1 MLDCALVAAALKVTL
16 ANRGVLDDIKARI
29 RAEVFSAI
37 ESQTVPF
44 PPCPPCPID
53 PRSPTPLLGRSKP
66 ALTLAPQDERKPEPP
81 REVFLI
87 NELIREYLEFQGYS
101 HTLSV
106 FLPESAQPAHR
117 CDSSLLARELGVPPA
132 AAAAE
137 MCAPPPP
144 GRHAARYTV
153 TVLLTRSWPGAQA
166 AAVRDAGSTGQ
177 CGLCCHCCHGCT
189 AGGGGRDTRRET
201 RRVVTGCVCYA
212 NVEYM

>member
-137 MCAPPPP
+137 MCAPPSPWQTRRTLYGDGPSHAFVAGRP
-144 GRHAARYTV
+144 GRCCTRCWLNRPV
-153 TVLLTRSWPGAQA
+153 RPLLPLLPRLHRRRRRERHKA
-166 AAVRDAGSTGQ
+166 RDATGSHGLRVLRQ
-177 CGLCCHCCHGCT
+177 C
-189 AGGGGRDTRRET
+189 
-201 RRVVTGCVCYA
+201 
-212 NVEYM
+212 